1 MEFKRFE
8 ALIEKFPQVQ
18 IFSTEGE
25 DLDRV
30 IMHFL
35 NQRENVSVMSEA
47 IQRKIQHALAP
58 FWQQRFISLHDE
70 EAPLVRNLL
79 LNKKFFLQTDRYIDD
94 VPFPLTDP
102 AKLPRALEIAD
113 LSESILN
120 RKLLSL
126 SNGELRRVL
135 LARIWMESPKWIYFN
150 DLFGGLDPEYRVH
163 LAERVAELAHDAHDG
178 AGQVNLVV
186 RLAREDE
193 LFPGIP
199 AFVYA
204 NKTFMQYAG
213 ELPSEVAKPKFT
225 KAELKDYEIVK
236 LTRKCHPEQTKCVE
250 GSQGSLDSAPSNL
263 RIVEQQVANNSI
275 STSPNGGVYPE
286 PVERAQ
292 NDTEDKVLFDLKNVN
307 VQFGDTIVL
316 KNLNWTVREGEH
328 WAVMG
333 ENGAGKSTLLGL
345 LTADHP
351 QMYCNDITLLGE
363 RPGHGLNIW
372 EHKAKLGYFSPELA
386 LQYREDLELLDVLC
400 TGFTPNL
407 CRAENITWEEKA
419 KAREWLSYLGFDDPT
434 VNVRKLSPIDKRL
447 VLMARAAIRPPKVL
461 LLDEPSQGLKGE
473 YREKIFHL
481 LDLLSKETTIILV
494 SHYEEEWPPCIT
506 HLLRMPKFSLDSP
519 STAGM

>member
-30 IMHFL
+30 ITHFL
-35 NQRENVSVMSEA
+35 NQQNNVSTMSEA
-47 IQRKIQHALAP
+47 IQRKIQQALAP
-58 FWQQRFISLHDE
+58 FFQQRFISLGDS

-94 VPFPLTDP
+94 VAWPETDP
-102 AKLPRALEIAD
+102 EKLEEALKIAD
-113 LSESILN
+113 LAEGILD

-135 LARIWMESPKWIYFN
+135 LARMWMENPEWIYFN
-150 DLFGGLDPEYRVH
+150 DLFGGLDPEYRAH
-163 LAERVAELAHDAHDG
+163 LAGCVAELARSRGVSLKIA
-178 AGQVNLVV
+178 V

-193 LFPGIP
+193 LLPEIP

-204 NKTFMQYAG
+204 GKTFTQYEG
-213 ELPSEVAKPKFT
+213 KLPEVAAQPKFT
-225 KAELKDYEIVK
+225 KKELKDYEIVE
-236 LTRKCHPEQTKCVE
+236 LRDP
-250 GSQGSLDSAPSNL
+250 SASSLCDS
-263 RIVEQQVANNSI
+263 
-275 STSPNGGVYPE
+275 
-286 PVERAQ
+286 AQ
-292 NDTEDKVLFDLKNVN
+292 NDTFGCHSERSEESSSAEVLFDLKNIN
-307 VQFGDTIVL
+307 VRFGETDVI
-316 KNLNWTVREGEH
+316 KNLNWTVRKGEH

-333 ENGAGKSTLLGL
+333 ENGAGKSTLMGM

-351 QMYCNDITLLGE
+351 QIYNNDITLLGE

-372 EHKAKLGYFSPELA
+372 DHKAKLGFFSPELA
-386 LQYREDLELLDVLC
+386 LQYREDLTLLEVLC

-407 CRAENITWEEKA
+407 CRAANSTWEEKA
-419 KAREWLSYLGFDDPT
+419 KAREWLNYLGFED
-434 VNVRKLSPIDKRL
+434 VNQNIRTLSPIDKRL

-473 YREKIFHL
+473 YREKLFHL
-481 LDLLSKETTIILV
+481 LQLLSTETTIILV
-494 SHYEEEWPPCIT
+494 SHYEEEWPPCMT
-506 HLLRMPKFSLDSP
+506 HLLRMPKFSLN
-519 STAGM
+519 G

>member
-30 IMHFL
+30 ITHFL
-35 NQRENVSVMSEA
+35 NQQKNVSTMSEA
-47 IQRKIQHALAP
+47 MQRKIQQALAP
-58 FWQQRFISLHDE
+58 FFQQRFISLGDS

-94 VPFPLTDP
+94 MAWPETDP
-102 AKLPRALEIAD
+102 DKLDEALKIAD
-113 LSESILN
+113 LAVGILD

-135 LARIWMESPKWIYFN
+135 LARMWMEKPEWVYFN
-150 DLFGGLDPEYRVH
+150 DLFGGLDPEYRAH
-163 LAERVAELAHDAHDG
+163 LAGCVADLTKRPCLKVA
-178 AGQVNLVV
+178 V

-193 LFPGIP
+193 LLPEIP

-204 NKTFMQYAG
+204 DKTFTQYEG
-213 ELPSEVAKPKFT
+213 RLPETASKPKYT
-225 KAELKDYEIVK
+225 KKELKDYEIVR
-236 LTRKCHPEQTKCVE
+236 L
-250 GSQGSLDSAPSNL
+250 
-263 RIVEQQVANNSI
+263 NS
-275 STSPNGGVYPE
+275 PA
-286 PVERAQ
+286 AQ
-292 NDTEDKVLFDLKNVN
+292 NDSLKCHSERSEESSSAEVLFDLKNIN
-307 VQFGDTIVL
+307 VRFGETDVI
-316 KNLNWTVREGEH
+316 KNLNWTVRKGEH

-333 ENGAGKSTLLGL
+333 ENGAGKSTLMGM

-351 QMYCNDITLLGE
+351 QIYNNDITLLGE
-363 RPGHGLNIW
+363 HPGHGLNIW
-372 EHKAKLGYFSPELA
+372 DHKAKLGFFSPELA
-386 LQYREDLELLDVLC
+386 LQYREDLTLLEVLC

-407 CRAENITWEEKA
+407 CRAANPTWEEKA
-419 KAREWLSYLGFDDPT
+419 KAREWLNYLGFEN
-434 VNVRKLSPIDKRL
+434 VNQNIRTLSPIDKRL

-481 LDLLSKETTIILV
+481 LQLLSTETTIILV
-494 SHYEEEWPPCIT
+494 SHYEEEWPPCMT
-506 HLLRMPKFSLDSP
+506 HLLRMPKFSLN
-519 STAGM
+519 